1 MRVTTNTPLIQR
13 RAKFGTYASLGG
25 IAILGAGMFASFRPN
40 LMWLSLLALL
50 AGFALAQYGNYNL
63 RRYGRTP
70 RPDQV
75 LADGMKGFDDRYHLY
90 SWLLPAQFVLLSP
103 QGLFTFITRDQTGE
117 ITNTGAQWRSKFSLG
132 RILLV
137 FSQEGL
143 GNPSQEAQA
152 AANKLTSWVHQKLPE
167 VNVTAQPIVVFIDP
181 RAQLQVND
189 PAVPVLDPKG
199 MKKWLRGAGKGD
211 TIKPADLRAL
221 EALFDE
227 AAGGKVQA

>member
-1 MRVTTNTPLIQR
+1 MRITTNTKQIQR
-13 RAKFGTYASLGG
+13 RAKLGTYASLGG

-40 LMWLSLLALL
+40 LMWLSLLALV
-50 AGFALAQYGNYNL
+50 AGFVLAQYGNYNL

-75 LADGMKGFDDRYHLY
+75 LADSMKGFDDRYHLY
-90 SWLLPAQFVLLSP
+90 AWLLPAQFVLLSP
-103 QGLFTFITRDQTGE
+103 QGLYTFLTRDQTGQ
-117 ITNTGAQWRSKFSLG
+117 ISNTGAQWRSKFSLG
-132 RILLV
+132 RALLV

-152 AANKLTSWVHQKLPE
+152 AAGKLTDWVREKLPE

-181 RAQLQVND
+181 RVQLELTD

-199 MKKWLRGAGKGD
+199 MKKWLRGAGKGE
-211 TIKPADLRAL
+211 TIKPADLRKL

-227 AAGGKVQA
+227 TAASKLQA